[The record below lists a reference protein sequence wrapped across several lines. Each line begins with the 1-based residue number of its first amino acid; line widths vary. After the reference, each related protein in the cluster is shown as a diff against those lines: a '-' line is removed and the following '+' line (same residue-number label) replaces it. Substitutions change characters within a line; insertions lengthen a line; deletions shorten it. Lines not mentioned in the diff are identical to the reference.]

1 MDEQIF
7 KDEEITPIEPVEE
20 AIAEDSF
27 FKEPLPETPVIKET
41 PVEETIIDTPVIEE
55 PQEEAPVEEEASDAA
70 DVADAVETTG
80 KRQRKESLLFKY
92 GVIAF
97 LEILAIISI
106 FLIFITRNI
115 KAPIKSIY
123 DESVEN
129 FLDSAVDNVKS
140 WFENQVTVMNVF
152 QKAIVNETDS
162 PENIKKRVKTVPK
175 PDGFE
180 YVMVFWDTNTDA
192 KDGGPETFNTKG
204 GSSTAGILQKEYY
217 INHQKSDVSV
227 WLESPRVAAAGG
239 FTMPLFVKS
248 EFIDEKTGKKI
259 NGGCVGFLELEPITH
274 LGKTFYNTGRIS
286 IYDDKNEIRAG
297 EDILAEDDL
306 DHLEIYTKTFN
317 LSNKVWTVVASV
329 EKSEIHQISSRL
341 QNISLI
347 GGFVIAII
355 LMILELLII
364 RIIIGKFA
372 DIKNNIDDLNTG
384 DKDLTKRITIYHNN
398 EISQV
403 KRSVNT
409 FVNTVHETV
418 REIGSANDNLKSTF
432 DNVKTQLDATKSQR
446 DNISSEIQTATE
458 TLEAEDKSVT
468 DTSQLVSQISS
479 NISTLNQMIDSQ
491 VDAITQASAGIEQMI
506 GNIQSIT
513 NSVDK
518 MAGEFTELN
527 AATAEGIEKNRIVN
541 ELLNTV
547 LAQSKTLQDTNMV
560 IASISSQTNL
570 LSMNAMIESAH
581 AGEAGKGF
589 AVVAEEIR
597 KLADT
602 SAAQSKSIGENL
614 KLIAANI
621 QKVVESADSS
631 KASFEVV
638 SDKTNNTSELVYSI
652 KKATEEQSE
661 GSKHLLETLSKM
673 NNISVSVQRSSK
685 KIEDRAQTVL
695 TSIEGLKESS
705 SNMAQNFN
713 KIVSTTEVTQKTTQN
728 LHQLTEDM
736 TNAVNDI
743 SERIDEFKV

>member
-1 MDEQIF
+1 MAEQNLENQEMQENQEV
-7 KDEEITPIEPVEE
+7 K
-20 AIAEDSF
+20 
-27 FKEPLPETPVIKET
+27 KEK
-41 PVEETIIDTPVIEE
+41 
-55 PQEEAPVEEEASDAA
+55 
-70 DVADAVETTG
+70 
-80 KRQRKESLLFKY
+80 KQRRESLLFKY

-97 LEILAIISI
+97 FEVLAFISV
-106 FLIFITRNI
+106 FLIFMSRNI

-123 DESVEN
+123 DESVDN

-152 QKAIVNETDS
+152 QKAIVDPVDNT
-162 PENIKKRVKTVPK
+162 ENIKKRVKTVPK

-180 YVMVFWDTNTDA
+180 YCMVFWDTNTDA

-204 GSSTAGILQKEYY
+204 GTSVAGILQKEYY
-217 INHQKSDVSV
+217 INHQKDDVSV

-239 FTMPLFVKS
+239 YTMPLFVKS
-248 EFIDEKTGKKI
+248 EFIDDKTGKKI
-259 NGGCVGFLELEPITH
+259 NGGCVGFLELEPINK
-274 LGKTFYNTGRIS
+274 LGKTFFKTGRIS
-286 IYDDKNEIRAG
+286 VYDDANGLRAG
-297 EDILAEDDL
+297 EDILGESDVN
-306 DHLEIYTKTFN
+306 HLEIYTRTFT
-317 LSNKVWTVVASV
+317 LSNKVWKVIATV
-329 EKSEIHQISSRL
+329 EKSEMAEIANRL
-341 QNISLI
+341 QRESLI
-347 GGFVIAII
+347 GGIVIAFI

-364 RIIIGKFA
+364 RTIIVKFSS
-372 DIKNNIDDLNTG
+372 IKKNIDDLNTG
-384 DKDLTKRITIYHNN
+384 DKDLTKRLEIYHNN

-403 KRSVNT
+403 KKSVNV
-409 FVNTVHETV
+409 FLNTVHETV
-418 REIGSANDNLKSTF
+418 SEIGNANENLRETF
-432 DNVKTQLDATKSQR
+432 ENVKSQLDATKNQM
-446 DNISSEIQTATE
+446 DNITNEIQAATT
-458 TLEAEDKSVT
+458 TLEAEDKSVM
-468 DTSQLVSQISS
+468 DTSELVSQISS
-479 NISTLNQMIDSQ
+479 NITTLNQMIDSQ

-513 NSVDK
+513 SSVDK

-527 AATAEGIEKNRIVN
+527 AATVEGIEKNRIVN
-541 ELLNTV
+541 ELLNSV

-602 SAAQSKSIGENL
+602 SATQSKSIGENL

-621 QKVVESADSS
+621 QKVVESADLS

-685 KIEDRAQTVL
+685 KIGDRALTVL
-695 TSIEGLKESS
+695 DAIAGLKESS
-705 SNMAQNFN
+705 KNMAQNFN
-713 KIVSTTEVTQKTTQN
+713 RIVSTTEVTQQTTQN
-728 LHQLTEDM
+728 LNQLTEDM
-736 TNAVNDI
+736 TNAVSDI